1 MSEKKAMKKV
11 STRNTKDE
19 LVAAYQELTKQLEE
33 KETRAKDKAEEK
45 ANQEAVAVADS
56 LSTTEIAKQAGSL
69 KAEVGKLLADLSDRM
84 EEEINKYRLLKKA
97 VQAQDK
103 ELAEIYEIQRSASS
117 LEALI
122 EAQHNKRD
130 EFDTEMATS
139 KEELTREIEAS
150 RSDWEKEKKQ
160 HETEQKERDAAEAKR
175 REREKEEYRYV
186 FAREQNLSRDQYEDQ
201 KGKLEREIQYR
212 KEALE
217 RDLAQREQ
225 AIAQRES
232 ELESLRKKVEG
243 FPKELEQA
251 VGRAVK
257 ESTDR
262 LVAEA
267 KSRAELAAKEFSGE
281 RNVLTTKI
289 EALEAKVT
297 EQNDQLS
304 KLSQR
309 MEKAYGQVQEIAVRA
324 IEGSGITKSLGSLQQ
339 LLSEQSK
346 RPVQEK

>member
-1 MSEKKAMKKV
+1 MA
-11 STRNTKDE
+11 
-19 LVAAYQELTKQLEE
+19 KQLDERE
-33 KETRAKDKAEEK
+33 ARTRDKADEK

-56 LSTTEIAKQAGSL
+56 LSNTEIAKQAGTL
-69 KAEVGKLLADLSDRM
+69 KAEVGKLLTDLSDRM
-84 EEEINKYRLLKKA
+84 EEELNKYRLLKKA
-97 VQAQDK
+97 VQAKDK

-122 EAQHNKRD
+122 EAQHDKRQ
-130 EFDTEMATS
+130 EFDTEMART
-139 KEELTREIEAS
+139 KEDLTDEIETL
-150 RSDWEKEKKQ
+150 RSAWEQEKKR
-160 HETEQKERDAAEAKR
+160 HEAELKDRDGAESKR

-186 FAREQNLSRDQYEDQ
+186 FAREQNVARDQYEDQ

-225 AIAQRES
+225 AIAQRET

-243 FPKELEQA
+243 FPKELDQA
-251 VGRAVK
+251 TARAIK
-257 ESTDR
+257 ETTDR

-267 KSRAELAAKEFSGE
+267 KSRAELAGKEFTGE

-289 EALEAKVT
+289 EALEAKVA
-297 EQNDQLS
+297 EQNDQLN

-324 IEGSGITKSLGSLQQ
+324 IEGSGITKSLASLQQ

-346 RPVQEK
+346 RPAQEK